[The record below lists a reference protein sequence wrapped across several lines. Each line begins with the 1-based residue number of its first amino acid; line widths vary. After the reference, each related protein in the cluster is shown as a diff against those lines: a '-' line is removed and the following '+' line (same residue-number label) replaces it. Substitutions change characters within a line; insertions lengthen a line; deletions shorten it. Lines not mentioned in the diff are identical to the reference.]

1 MVIPVFNEEGNLAA
15 LHQEL
20 TAALERFGK
29 RYEILFIDDGSTDAG
44 FALLKSLNHRDEH
57 VRVVRFRKNF
67 GQTAALAAGFVEAR
81 APVIVT
87 LDADL
92 QNDPK
97 DIPRLVER
105 LDAGF
110 DMVCGWRKDRKD
122 AFLVRKLPSQIA
134 NWLISVTTGVHLHDY
149 GCTLK
154 AFRAEVVKSLQ
165 LYGEMHRF
173 IPAVASGFG
182 VSIDEMVV
190 GHRPRRAGLS
200 KYGISRTVRVILDL
214 ITVKFLLDFSHR
226 PLQVFG
232 LAGLS
237 MGAVGFA
244 LGCYLT
250 WVKFGLGEPIG
261 GRPLLLLS
269 ALLMVFGVQLA
280 SLGLIGELQA
290 RTHHQNRSAPPYA
303 IREKLDRKD

>member
-1 MVIPVFNEEGNLAA
+1 
-15 LHQEL
+15 
-20 TAALERFGK
+20 
-29 RYEILFIDDGSTDAG
+29 DDGSTDAS
-44 FALLKSLNHRDEH
+44 FALLKSIHHRDDR

-67 GQTAALAAGFVEAR
+67 SQTAALAAGFAEAR

-110 DMVCGWRKDRKD
+110 DIVCGWRKDRKD
-122 AFLVRKLPSQIA
+122 AFLARTLPSQIA

-154 AFRAEVVKSLQ
+154 AFRSEVVKNLK

-173 IPAVASGFG
+173 IPAVASAFG

-190 GHRPRRAGLS
+190 SHRSRSSGQS

-237 MGAVGFA
+237 AGAVGFA

-250 WVKFGLGEPIG
+250 WVKFGLGQPIG
-261 GRPLLLLS
+261 GRPLLLL
-269 ALLMVFGVQLA
+269 ATLLMVFGVQLV
-280 SLGLIGELQA
+280 SLGLLGELQA
-290 RTHHQNRSAPPYA
+290 RSNHGNGGEPPYA
-303 IREKLDRKD
+303 IREKLDRDV

>member
-29 RYEILFIDDGSTDAG
+29 RYEILFIDDGSTDAS
-44 FALLKSLNHRDEH
+44 FALMKSLHHRDEH

-67 GQTAALAAGFVEAR
+67 GQTAALAAGFAEAR

-97 DIPRLVER
+97 DIPGLVER

-122 AFLVRKLPSQIA
+122 AFLVRKLPSRIA

-154 AFRAEVVKSLQ
+154 AFRAEVVRGLQ

-190 GHRPRRAGLS
+190 LHRPRRAGQS

-261 GRPLLLLS
+261 GRPLLLFS
-269 ALLMVFGVQLA
+269 ALLMIFGVQLV

-290 RTHHQNRSAPPYA
+290 RTYHENRSAPRYA
-303 IREKLDRKD
+303 IREKLDREQ

>member
-20 TAALERFGK
+20 TSALEPFGK
-29 RYEILFIDDGSTDAG
+29 RYEILFVDDGSTDAS
-44 FALLKSLNHRDEH
+44 FALLKSIHHRDEH

-67 GQTAALAAGFVEAR
+67 GQTAALAAGFAEAR

-87 LDADL
+87 MDADL

-122 AFLVRKLPSQIA
+122 PFFARKLPSQIA

-154 AFRAEVVKSLQ
+154 AFRSEVVKSLQ

-182 VSIDEMVV
+182 VAIDEMVV
-190 GHRPRRAGLS
+190 GHRPRRAGQS

-214 ITVKFLLDFSHR
+214 ITLKFLLDFSHR

-244 LGCYLT
+244 LGCYMT

-261 GRPLLLLS
+261 ARPLLLLS
-269 ALLMVFGVQLA
+269 VLLMVFGVQLV

-290 RTHHQNRSAPPYA
+290 RSYHENRSAPPYA
-303 IREKLDRKD
+303 IREKLDRD